1 MQTNWHYV
9 KVSLSDQEV
18 TRLEELRGDEERAV
32 YLRRL
37 LHEPPKGAGL
47 MLRLLPQ
54 PGRFEGALP
63 IGEANV
69 QTRHPV
75 LNREQ
80 VRVLQ
85 LHLDSVPLQPVEP
98 DADWLDPLD
107 FDVKRS
113 QGSRRV
119 FQNCLNPSRPDR
131 RPRCRGKAARCGT
144 RSPG

>member
-18 TRLEELRGDEERAV
+18 TRLDELRGDEERAV

-85 LHLDSVPLQPVEP
+85 LHLDSVPPQSIEP
-98 DADWLDPLD
+98 EQCKYPILADWLDPLD
-107 FDVKRS
+107 FDVKRL

-119 FQNCLNPSRPDR
+119 FQNCLNPSRPR
-131 RPRCRGKAARCGT
+131 
-144 RSPG
+144 